1 MLQRLPAGA
10 DEAPRMA
17 ALVADAERLIR
28 KAKAQRA
35 LAVPR
40 PEPPQYGALQAA
52 VRAFT
57 GAPLAEAGAAAG
69 GAAGALG
76 SAPRVLALLAD
87 LEVRLGKGSISYPC
101 SMQSQLA
108 VFILYEVLAPSLST
122 MQLANY
128 VLEPYMPSWLHA
140 WQRSTHARP
149 CWQTWRCI
157 GNHILQHANLQSKD
171 RYKAWYLQCC
181 HIGC

>member
-10 DEAPRMA
+10 DEAPRIA
-17 ALVADAERLIR
+17 ALVADAERLSR

-87 LEVRLGKGSISYPC
+87 LEVR
-101 SMQSQLA
+101 
-108 VFILYEVLAPSLST
+108 V
-122 MQLANY
+122 
-128 VLEPYMPSWLHA
+128 
-140 WQRSTHARP
+140 
-149 CWQTWRCI
+149 
-157 GNHILQHANLQSKD
+157 D
-171 RYKAWYLQCC
+171 
-181 HIGC
+181 